1 MAQLFTIK
9 CPKCG
14 DEFDITKGV
23 LMSWDFSKPIPKE
36 LQEETPFNCPKC
48 NYQMTVLDDDF
59 QDHVMKVLFMD

>member
-1 MAQLFTIK
+1 MAQLFVIK

-14 DEFDITKGV
+14 EEFEITKGV

-48 NYQMTVLDDDF
+48 NHQMSVLDDDF
-59 QDHVMKVLFMD
+59 HDHVTKVLCMD

>member
-1 MAQLFTIK
+1 MAQLLIIK

-14 DEFDITKGV
+14 HIFKITKGV

-48 NYQMTVLDDDF
+48 NHQMSVLDDDIHE
-59 QDHVMKVLFMD
+59 HVVESAFMD